1 MKKETKKW
9 FDDEEQEPG
18 PEINFKKID
27 ELNEEDLGGLLF
39 TEEQILL
46 ILNQFPSDFSSKILK
61 GQLITEAK
69 VRQMVIAQ
77 AIGGSSEAQ
86 KLVEKWIQKI
96 KLETI

>member
-1 MKKETKKW
+1 MKKETKSW
-9 FDDEEQEPG
+9 FDDENEEPK
-18 PEINFKKID
+18 INSNFKKIE
-27 ELNEEDLGGLLF
+27 ELNEESLGELLF
-39 TEEQILL
+39 SENQILI
-46 ILNQFPSDFSSKILK
+46 ILNQNPVDFSSKILK
-61 GQLITEAK
+61 GQLISEAK